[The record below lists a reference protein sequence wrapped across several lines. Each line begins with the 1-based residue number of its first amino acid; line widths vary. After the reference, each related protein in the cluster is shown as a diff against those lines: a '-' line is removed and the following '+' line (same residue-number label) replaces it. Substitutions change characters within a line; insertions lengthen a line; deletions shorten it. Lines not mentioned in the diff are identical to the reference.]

1 MKEAEQKSGIDYEEA
16 RQQHDEAV
24 ELPAEEAGSRDL
36 NRPKYQQYQQA
47 TTQMDRQQGLYTG
60 RWDSVSEC
68 YMLDGKDI
76 REVPWEAGDYPEIQ
90 AFVSE
95 ELYIHSKV
103 SGQHIQGFLY

>member
-24 ELPAEEAGSRDL
+24 ELPAEEASGQYVD
-36 NRPKYQQYQQA
+36 RPKYQQYQQA
-47 TTQMDRQQGLYTG
+47 TTQMNRQQGLYNG

-68 YMLDGKDI
+68 YMLGGKDI

-103 SGQHIQGFLY
+103 SGKRS